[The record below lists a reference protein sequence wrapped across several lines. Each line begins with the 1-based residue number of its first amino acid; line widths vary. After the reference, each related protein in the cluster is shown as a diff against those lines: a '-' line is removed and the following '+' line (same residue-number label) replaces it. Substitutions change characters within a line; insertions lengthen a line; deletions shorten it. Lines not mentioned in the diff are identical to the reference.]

1 MLEFNPNEN
10 FTLTLIGEY
19 SKDRSEPTPAINA
32 AKPNM
37 VLSRVYGRPG
47 TGYSNIGTYNF
58 GPGYIHADIKGLTA
72 EAVWELEGGTLTSI
86 TN

>member
-1 MLEFNPNEN
+1 M
-10 FTLTLIGEY
+10 GEY

-32 AKPNM
+32 AKPTM

-58 GPGYIHADIKGLTA
+58 GPGYIHADIK
-72 EAVWELEGGTLTSI
+72 V
-86 TN
+86 